1 MDIKYTKHFL
11 KKIEGLFAESNYD
24 LRYERGSFKTGYCI
38 LVDKKVAVVNDFYT
52 TEGKI
57 NSIIE
62 IMKTIPL
69 NTNRLSEK
77 NKQLYY
83 ELTRKSI

>member
-11 KKIEGLFAESNYD
+11 KKIEGLFAESDYG
-24 LRYERGSFKTGYCI
+24 LRYERGNFKTGYCI

-62 IMKTIPL
+62 ILKTIPL
-69 NTNRLSEK
+69 NADRLSEK
-77 NKQLYY
+77 SKQLYY
-83 ELTRKSI
+83 ELTRK